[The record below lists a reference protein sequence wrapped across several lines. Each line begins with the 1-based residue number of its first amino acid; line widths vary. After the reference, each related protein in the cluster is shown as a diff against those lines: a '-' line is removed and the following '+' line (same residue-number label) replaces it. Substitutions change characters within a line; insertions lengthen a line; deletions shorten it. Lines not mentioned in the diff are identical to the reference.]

1 MQALTGTDH
10 TLTHIGPR
18 REAAS
23 QKTTGR
29 LGIDANRGLRVQKNP
44 VLGYKL
50 NGQFFF
56 RNSLVVSLNEVGGL
70 FLKKCSHYKPWLIAK
85 QNKQKQKTRQKMST
99 GGTQR
104 EGQSKPSGDRGG
116 ETGQTH
122 KMPPP
127 WAAAS
132 SLCRLLFLSK
142 PWSE

>member
-10 TLTHIGPR
+10 TLTHMGPR

-56 RNSLVVSLNEVGGL
+56 RNSLVVSLNEVGGFVFKEVQPL
-70 FLKKCSHYKPWLIAK
+70 QAMVNCQAK
-85 QNKQKQKTRQKMST
+85 QTEAKDKAKDEHRRHTE
-99 GGTQR
+99 GGTEQAKWR
-104 EGQSKPSGDRGG
+104 QGR
-116 ETGQTH
+116 
-122 KMPPP
+122 
-127 WAAAS
+127 
-132 SLCRLLFLSK
+132 
-142 PWSE
+142 